1 MEFPITDHNYD
12 LVKEFIDLVCHE
24 ATRGGFGHMYKRKKN
39 CSDLCGNQT
48 TVERLA
54 KAIGLP
60 ASLNTRF
67 SYNETDEEMYGF
79 KKHRVDLWLFD
90 DPYPGK
96 FGPIKVVI
104 RYDPGTKKAWQ
115 SQKLP

>member
-1 MEFPITDHNYD
+1 MELQVHDEYYPFVNG
-12 LVKEFIDLVCHE
+12 FIDLVCHE

-39 CSDLCGNQT
+39 CDDLCRKQT

-54 KAIGLP
+54 KAIGRP
-60 ASLNTRF
+60 MSPNTRF
-67 SYNETDEEMYGF
+67 SYNEAVEEMYGF

-104 RYDPGTKKAWQ
+104 RYDPCTKKAWY
-115 SQKLP
+115 SQVWP